1 MTLNTYVLTITLNV
15 NVLNVLIK
23 RHRVMDWFKKQDHL
37 CAAYKKSTS
46 ELKTHTDWK
55 QGNGKI

>member
-1 MTLNTYVLTITLNV
+1 MALNTYILTITLNV

-37 CAAYKKSTS
+37 
-46 ELKTHTDWK
+46 
-55 QGNGKI
+55 